1 MVKYYL
7 NLIFFI
13 GLTHGQSFSIAR
25 VQYSGGGD
33 WYSDPSSIPNLL
45 NYLTL
50 NTPMSVHPEEFRIKL
65 TDQNLNQFPYLYLTG
80 HGNIG
85 FTNDE
90 IIALRS
96 HLINGG
102 FLHVDDNYGLDKSFK
117 IELKKLFPNKDLVAL
132 PNQHKIFNSYY
143 KFDSGLPKVHE
154 HDNKPPQAF
163 GVFNNDRMIILYT
176 YESDLGDGWEDPN
189 VHQNPWPIR
198 QAALKMG
205 VNIIYFSLTQ

>member
-7 NLIFFI
+7 NLILFI
-13 GLTHGQSFSIAR
+13 GLTQGQSFSIAR

-50 NTPMSVHPEEFRIKL
+50 NTPMSVYPEEFRIKL
-65 TDQNLNQFPYLYLTG
+65 TDQNLNQFPYLYLPG

-90 IIALRS
+90 IISLRS

-132 PNQHKIFNSYY
+132 PVGMQLTVDYFKEY
-143 KFDSGLPKVHE
+143 L
-154 HDNKPPQAF
+154 NKTNTA
-163 GVFNNDRMIILYT
+163 
-176 YESDLGDGWEDPN
+176 
-189 VHQNPWPIR
+189 
-198 QAALKMG
+198 K
-205 VNIIYFSLTQ
+205 